1 MSKLKHPGYSLIY
14 AFFIMT
20 ILMLVAST
28 TIQSTS
34 AKLRIFQELEA
45 GSKARLAAES
55 SADLAILALKD
66 NISGYSFTDEN
77 SLDGFSGF
85 FDNGVSGSWEILGS
99 AQENN
104 LGVVGNYYT
113 PIPNTGSAAPYG
125 LCMYGDAAHEPGHS
139 CNWNKIKVGESVT
152 IPLFGVDFDGSP
164 MSPNALGML
173 SWKLLVRTPCSN
185 GSFLADCGGSSRYIL
200 DIGGGTYAE
209 DSSVVSWQ
217 LIGFRPDGTSAAE
230 MPSDATIEP
239 IPGVFIRYDSLNTEI
254 YKSLVNTAANNV
266 VLEASSTSPQ
276 QKYRDLYTNFTND
289 ASFESMILQLD
300 IVSELM
306 TATEP
311 VPYLEWQLISTGSNP
326 PGDSKGVVIGKGY
339 YDGGQNSYYFS
350 SLVTR
355 PTIGSRSNIYT
366 LSN

>member
-1 MSKLKHPGYSLIY
+1 MNKFSKNSNVFGSGRPAYSLIY

-20 ILMLVAST
+20 IIMMVAAT
-28 TIQSTS
+28 TIQDTS

-66 NISGYSFTDEN
+66 NISGFSAVDEN

-85 FDNGVSGSWEILGS
+85 FDNGVSGEWEIVGT

-152 IPLFGVDFDGSP
+152 IPLFAADFDGSP
-164 MSPNALGML
+164 MGPNALGML

-185 GSFLADCGGSSRYIL
+185 GSFLADCGGGARYVL
-200 DIGGGTYAE
+200 NVGGGTYAE
-209 DSSVVSWQ
+209 DPSVVSWQ

-230 MPSDATIEP
+230 MPSDAWQNVFGNKMRV
-239 IPGVFIRYDSLNTEI
+239 IPSNTEI

-276 QKYRDLYTNFTND
+276 QKYRDLYNNFTND

-311 VPYLEWQLISTGSNP
+311 VPYL
-326 PGDSKGVVIGKGY
+326 
-339 YDGGQNSYYFS
+339 
-350 SLVTR
+350 
-355 PTIGSRSNIYT
+355 
-366 LSN
+366 